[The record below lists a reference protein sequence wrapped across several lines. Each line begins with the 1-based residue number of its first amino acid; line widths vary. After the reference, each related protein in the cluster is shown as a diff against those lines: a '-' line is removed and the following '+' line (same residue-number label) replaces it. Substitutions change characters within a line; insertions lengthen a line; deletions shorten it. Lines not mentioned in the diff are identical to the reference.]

1 MFLNQLM
8 PSLAFI
14 GPLGTT
20 ETILILVVVLV
31 LFGGKKIPE
40 FFRGVGRGVGELQK
54 GIQESKSAVEKGLRD
69 DEEDKPLREDKRV
82 REDEEVKK

>member
-1 MFLNQLM
+1 MNNL
-8 PSLAFI
+8 PGFI

-20 ETILILVVVLV
+20 ETILILVVILV

-54 GIQESKSAVEKGLRD
+54 GINESKSALSKPF
-69 DEEDKPLREDKRV
+69 EE
-82 REDEEVKK
+82 EEPAHPEPARPVKARKNADAPEP

>member
-1 MFLNQLM
+1 MLKLDT
-8 PSLAFI
+8 LAFI

-20 ETILILVVVLV
+20 EMVLILVVILV

-54 GIQESKSAVEKGLRD
+54 GIAESKSALNKSLED
-69 DEEDKPLREDKRV
+69 DEKDEKVKPV
-82 REDEEVKK
+82 